1 MFLGF
6 WRNKSSFSTK
16 NSLIIC
22 WLSIQNLLKIVE
34 KPSSTSQ
41 NFDNHPERLNFFNTK
56 LKISGFANISFANY
70 QKPSFND
77 HSYILRNHYL
87 EMSKKMSSWLSYTF
101 ASLVFMACSFC
112 FFGDN
117 FLIFKFYCSLGD
129 QNVSLVP
136 QNSFKTENLV
146 SMTKPLT
153 KNDQTFS
160 TKIVTATFEKVC
172 HNYRFFNA
180 RKSD

>member
-87 EMSKKMSSWLSYTF
+87 EMSKKC
-101 ASLVFMACSFC
+101 LVDLVILLPLLFLWPALFVFLVTIFLFS
-112 FFGDN
+112 N
-117 FLIFKFYCSLGD
+117 FI
-129 QNVSLVP
+129 VP
-136 QNSFKTENLV
+136 
-146 SMTKPLT
+146 
-153 KNDQTFS
+153 
-160 TKIVTATFEKVC
+160 
-172 HNYRFFNA
+172 
-180 RKSD
+180 